1 MSEYPEGVPGEFQGE
16 FRGSSGEFR
25 GVPQFFCYFPLCSA
39 LEKRRLK
46 GVPVATTPSVY
57 NIKRGSKG
65 SRRLPR
71 THTRIPGLDPR
82 APLNPHTD
90 LWPGAPF

>member
-1 MSEYPEGVPGEFQGE
+1 MSSAHEKVSLRFHMNEYPEGVLGEFRGE

-25 GVPQFFCYFPLCSA
+25 GVPQFFCYFLLCGA
-39 LEKRRLK
+39 LEKRRLE

-65 SRRLPR
+65 S
-71 THTRIPGLDPR
+71 PGLP
-82 APLNPHTD
+82 
-90 LWPGAPF
+90 

>member
-25 GVPQFFCYFPLCSA
+25 GVPKFFCYFPLCGA
-39 LEKRRLK
+39 LEKRRLE

-65 SRRLPR
+65 S
-71 THTRIPGLDPR
+71 PGLP
-82 APLNPHTD
+82 
-90 LWPGAPF
+90 